1 MAHFNQLVYILFIS
15 FLNYA
20 LRKVFLLLEKLVRHQ
35 YEELKCCKKTT
46 ANSFRFNSLIRNLA
60 EGILFGKL
68 YN

>member
-35 YEELKCCKKTT
+35 YEELKYVVKKQPQ
-46 ANSFRFNSLIRNLA
+46 
-60 EGILFGKL
+60 ILLGL
-68 YN
+68 TH